1 MTLDAA
7 VRAFHRRSLTNGYK
21 ALMGVVLS
29 RKTGAGVLK
38 RPVLVVLGLRPD
50 GKKEIIDYRLA
61 RAESAAEWERTTST
75 PAA

>member
-1 MTLDAA
+1 MQQSRLSIA
-7 VRAFHRRSLTNGYK
+7 VHWTDSYK

-29 RKTGAGVLK
+29 RKTGAGALK

-50 GKKEIIDYRLA
+50 GRKEIVDYRLA

-75 PAA
+75 LAV